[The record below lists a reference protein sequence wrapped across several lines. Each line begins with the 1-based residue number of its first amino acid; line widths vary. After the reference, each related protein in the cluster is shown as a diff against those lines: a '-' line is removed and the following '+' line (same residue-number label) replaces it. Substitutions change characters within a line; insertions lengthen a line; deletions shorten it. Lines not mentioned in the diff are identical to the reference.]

1 MTIETTDFAALA
13 FFLGVWVI
21 YNWITEKSRFAQH
34 GLSAQMNRERERWMR
49 VALSRDLRMI
59 DTAVMA
65 SLQQG
70 TGFFASTSIF
80 AIGGCFAL
88 LGSADVIA
96 EISAEISVSGTL
108 DAPLVE
114 AKLLGLVV
122 IFAYSFFKFGW
133 SYRLFNYGAILL
145 GAMPMRS
152 EAERDPS
159 GADDALERAISM
171 NVIAGRHFNSGL
183 RAIFFALAYLGWFL
197 GPLYLVASTLLVVL
211 IIANRQFRSPAVR
224 MLRGKNAERESSR
237 PRTVS

>member
-1 MTIETTDFAALA
+1 MTIDTTDFAALA
-13 FFLGVWVI
+13 FFLLVWMI
-21 YNWITEKSRFAQH
+21 YNWITEKSRFARL

-96 EISAEISVSGTL
+96 EISAEISLNGNL

-133 SYRLFNYGAILL
+133 SYRLFNYGAILI

-152 EAERDPS
+152 EAEEDRA
-159 GADDALERAISM
+159 GADEAVRRAISM

-197 GPLYLVASTLLVVL
+197 GPLYLVASTLLVVM

-224 MLRGKNAERESSR
+224 MLRDGSGAETSHDS
-237 PRTVS
+237 